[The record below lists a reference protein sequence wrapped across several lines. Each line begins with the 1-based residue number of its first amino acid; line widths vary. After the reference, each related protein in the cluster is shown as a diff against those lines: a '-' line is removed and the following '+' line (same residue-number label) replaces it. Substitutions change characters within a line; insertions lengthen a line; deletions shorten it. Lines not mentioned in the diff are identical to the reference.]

1 MRWLVPII
9 AMFQVNHRSVSIGLS
24 HCFFRVFTDA
34 IFVRCLYCFYLMPV
48 TENKSSGFS
57 RLGEES
63 RSFYVF
69 GVVGEWR
76 L

>member
-1 MRWLVPII
+1 MVGSNQCDVSSQSSQCFNWLI
-9 AMFQVNHRSVSIGLS
+9 AL
-24 HCFFRVFTDA
+24 FFRVFTDA

-48 TENKSSGFS
+48 TENKNSGFS

-63 RSFYVF
+63 RSFYMF

>member
-1 MRWLVPII
+1 MVGS
-9 AMFQVNHRSVSIGLS
+9 NHCDVSSQSS
-24 HCFFRVFTDA
+24 HCFNWLIALFFRVFTDA

-48 TENKSSGFS
+48 AENKNSGFS

-63 RSFYVF
+63 RSFYMF

>member
-1 MRWLVPII
+1 MRWLVLII

-48 TENKSSGFS
+48 TENKNL
-57 RLGEES
+57 RLL
-63 RSFYVF
+63 SFGRGKPEVLYVLC
-69 GVVGEWR
+69 R
-76 L
+76 R

>member
-1 MRWLVPII
+1 MRWLVLIN
-9 AMFQVNHRSVSIGLS
+9 AMIDLKHRIVSNHLS

-48 TENKSSGFS
+48 TENKTSGFS
-57 RLGEES
+57 RLGEGN
-63 RSFYVF
+63 RRFYMF
-69 GVVGEWR
+69 CVVGEWR